1 MAKKKNKKVSN
12 AVRTPEKSLA
22 LKTMISGED
31 ILLQIQAFEK
41 NFQKRIGQLKGG
53 ESMTAERK
61 IFVPH
66 ELKTIEIDVEKNVFR
81 VNGEDFAKNCTGFNL
96 DCSANIDNTERY
108 SVCMDISTDI
118 RFRANFDNEGR
129 RTSGGFE
136 KE

>member
-1 MAKKKNKKVSN
+1 MY
-12 AVRTPEKSLA
+12 
-22 LKTMISGED
+22 
-31 ILLQIQAFEK
+31 
-41 NFQKRIGQLKGG
+41 KRQ
-53 ESMTAERK
+53 
-61 IFVPH
+61 
-66 ELKTIEIDVEKNVFR
+66 LKTIEIDVEKNVFR

-96 DCSANIDNTERY
+96 DCSANRDNTERY